1 MRNVPVLCAQPQ
13 PNLAPRPV
21 SQQGS
26 ALASILTL
34 VSALTTGFFGE
45 SQVRAQPGVAAPGK
59 FKSDEAAARSLFR
72 EAKELAAAGKSSQAL
87 EKYTAAYKLVPTPTL
102 LWPIAELRLQLGQ
115 PVAGL
120 EALRTYRQTVS
131 PELMEPGQQL
141 ADADRL
147 ERRLLERA
155 GKVRFNGSSGAL
167 LLIDGRELGRA
178 PRHEPELVDPGSH
191 RVDITT
197 EKGTKTI
204 IVEVGPGE
212 ERAVSDSEEAA
223 ASSTKPP
230 ENGPKW
236 HYRIHPLPAVLF
248 GLASGSL
255 TAATVLGGLALD
267 RTLALNEQCPD
278 RICLGMQSTDLD
290 SLNDSV
296 TKQRSYSTAASA
308 LWGIGGVLL
317 VSSVVLLAIDVYRQ
331 RSGHRLFSYSLTP
344 RLEVAASGAKA
355 SSGLLL
361 GGRF

>member
-1 MRNVPVLCAQPQ
+1 M
-13 PNLAPRPV
+13 
-21 SQQGS
+21 SQQVP
-26 ALASILTL
+26 ALASVLTL
-34 VSALTTGFFGE
+34 VSALVTTFYGQG
-45 SQVRAQPGVAAPGK
+45 QVRAQPGAATAGK
-59 FKSDEAAARSLFR
+59 VRSDEAAARSLYR
-72 EAKELAAAGKSSQAL
+72 EAKELAAAGKPSQAL
-87 EKYTAAYKLVPTPTL
+87 EKYLAAYKLVPTPTL

-115 PVAGL
+115 PAEGL

-147 ERRLLERA
+147 ERRLQERI
-155 GKVRFNGSSGAL
+155 GKVRVSGHGGAL
-167 LLIDGRELGRA
+167 VLLDGQELGRA
-178 PRHEPELVDPGSH
+178 PLSEPALVNPGSH

-212 ERAVSDSEEAA
+212 ERAVGGPEEAVA
-223 ASSTKPP
+223 ANNKPP
-230 ENGPKW
+230 EGAAKS

-278 RICLGMQSTDLD
+278 HICLGMQSTDLD

-331 RSGHRLFSYSLTP
+331 RSGHRLFSYSMTP
-344 RLEVAASGAKA
+344 RLEVAASSAKA